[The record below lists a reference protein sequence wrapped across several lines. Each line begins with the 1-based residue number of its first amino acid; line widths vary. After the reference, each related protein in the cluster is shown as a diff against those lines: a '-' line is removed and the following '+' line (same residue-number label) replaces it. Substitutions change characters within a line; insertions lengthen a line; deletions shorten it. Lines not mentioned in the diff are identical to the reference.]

1 MNDSASD
8 AQAQMEQSQGGSEN
22 PVQAASRVRGERMSS
37 LAHLFFAGVLLLAS
51 IVLIGVTRSYSISKN
66 LDFVSI
72 YDFSKAAPNRN
83 DAADAVRAAVGAAT
97 SWVNDPADTLQCQDM
112 VNYLWPQAQLVAEG
126 SVVGPPAYAAAAA
139 LGATC
144 NFAVYFKLGPMEEQ
158 LQIKN
163 VTALATTGCTAN
175 SRYSLTVTA
184 PAGQATISGT
194 IPKIIISNDG
204 SKTATLDNPNAIIG
218 WSFQSL
224 SDRWKACLKNRQDL
238 ANVMITASECQNGFS
253 SPACSCVRAFTSRIT
268 SWQSRLMA
276 RPGGKQMSD
285 VMAEGVQRCLELR
298 RHHDVRKPISNQY
311 SRCSALL
318 VFLVA
323 LLVNGL
329 YNVLRSYKLL
339 ENTLWNVVFFILYF
353 AVIITTGIVGGK
365 DGGTAEF
372 QTVLVMTLPA
382 FVVHATYLILL
393 HANFRSQADV
403 TPEPFLHPV
412 TFDICLCALSL
423 YTLVE
428 RGVVQLE
435 YLSVDIIKCHCV
447 AAVYIAVIW
456 YYRYGKGHAVLD
468 TEFVQQAHL
477 VLFAVGLVL
486 SGSGL
491 VLPYAVRQPFEFH
504 WILPLA
510 FTYVAFLNPGWA
522 VHLRMPNTLN
532 APASSVVYNF
542 NAVAGFVFLLIG
554 GVFFGYFLSDHI
566 MIYGAKNFKYPIQ
579 ADPQDYAFLRGFVSP
594 VSRVTL

>member
-112 VNYLWPQAQLVAEG
+112 VNYLWPTVTIAPVAAA
-126 SVVGPPAYAAAAA
+126 GPFAAAAA
-139 LGATC
+139 LNLC
-144 NFAVYFKLGPMEEQ
+144 NFAVYLKLGPMEEQ

-163 VTALATTGCTAN
+163 VTKILDTGAGCNGN
-175 SRYSLTVTA
+175 SKYSITVTA
-184 PAGQATISGT
+184 AAGSQSTISGT
-194 IPKIIISNDG
+194 IPNIIVSNDG
-204 SKTATLDNPNAIIG
+204 TKNPSLDNPNAIIG

-224 SDRWKACLKNRQDL
+224 SPRWRECLKNRQDL

-276 RPGGKQMSD
+276 RPGGKQMSE
-285 VMAEGVQRCLELR
+285 VMAEGVKRCLELR

-329 YNVLRSYKLL
+329 YKVLRSYKLL
-339 ENTLWNVVFFILYF
+339 ENTLWNVVFFVLYF

-594 VSRVTL
+594 VSRVAL